1 MKLDFDELMSE
12 FNTIINGIIA
22 KATDE
27 EMMEYWH
34 PRITSITD
42 KYIGK
47 GNKVGNMARE
57 QVEALSLIVEDMK
70 ELQAKK

>member
-1 MKLDFDELMSE
+1 MSE
-12 FNTIINGIIA
+12 FNDIINTIIS
-22 KATDE
+22 KASDE
-27 EMMEYWH
+27 EMTTYWQ

-70 ELQAKK
+70 ELQKK